1 MPGFIGLI
9 NFGEGNSLL
18 IRPKSISI
26 INARQYLTL
35 GSSSQA
41 ADYCLGKKDSKTGK
55 RAN

>member
-1 MPGFIGLI
+1 MPDFIGLI

-35 GSSSQA
+35 GSSSQV
-41 ADYCLGKKDSKTGK
+41 ADYCLSKKDSKTGK